1 MKDVELLRIINFIL
15 IVGIIIIIEIK
26 INYREKYTK
35 KELEREKQ
43 LKESLYQLNHEL
55 KNPLAVVNG
64 YLQMI
69 DRTKSQEKKT
79 QYLKNIKEEVKR
91 SITIINDFSELGKIK
106 KLEIDIMDLTLLF
119 QEIINILQPIYKR
132 ENSMIVFQ
140 NNEELYIVGDY
151 ERLKQVFINI
161 LKNALESKDKDF
173 LIVEIKIRKEKSN
186 YKIMIRDNGRG
197 MSLKEIEQMHDIFFT
212 TKENGSGIGLSYVKR
227 IIDLH
232 KGMIEFKSKEK
243 KGSTAIITL
252 PIKIN
257 SNNYNLL
264 DIQDK
269 DKQDK

>member
-1 MKDVELLRIINFIL
+1 MKDIELLKIMNYIIV
-15 IVGIIIIIEIK
+15 VGIIMIIMMK
-26 INYREKYTK
+26 INYKEKYTK

-69 DRTKSQEKKT
+69 DKTQSQEKKK
-79 QYLKNIKEEVKR
+79 QYLKNIKEEIKR

-106 KLEIDIMDLTLLF
+106 NLEIDIMDLTLLF

-132 ENSMIVFQ
+132 ENSIIIFKK
-140 NNEELYIVGDY
+140 EEEVLIEGDY

-186 YKIMIRDNGRG
+186 YKIMIIDNGKG
-197 MSLKEIEQMHDIFFT
+197 MNSKEIEQMQDIFFT

-232 KGMIEFKSKEK
+232 RGTLEFKSKKK
-243 KGSTAIITL
+243 KGTTVIITL

-257 SNNYNLL
+257 SNNYYLL
-264 DIQDK
+264 DKQDK